1 MTREA
6 VKQALAVALCGS
18 LLGAQEASI
27 APVRPSVTMLARP
40 YKPVE
45 VPPVRLANSGRL
57 ASLIRGGALYLTA
70 QDAVALALENNID
83 LEVARY
89 NPIMASWR
97 LVRSEAGG
105 ALPGVTSAASQA
117 GSVAAGQ
124 GVTGSQSAANVR
136 GGGGAQTGGSS
147 ANASISQI
155 GPVTQTL
162 DPSIQETSTFS
173 HTSTP
178 QPNVVQSSVENL
190 VGNTRAHTAS
200 IQQGFLSGGSVT
212 LQFRDNYLNENS
224 PTDLLNPSNATSLTL
239 SAQHNLLRGFGVAV
253 NARTITVS
261 RMNVT
266 GSELSFK
273 LQVINLAARVLNSYY
288 QLSSSFD
295 DLKAKQTTAEVADT
309 FVANVKRQIDLGTV
323 APPELVSAQSQA
335 VTSRQAVVDAEASL
349 RQQELQLKNLISRN
363 GVADPA
369 LNAARIVPVDKV
381 AMPSKDDLPSID
393 EMVKQAR
400 ANRADLASARLSLEE
415 SQISLLGTRNN
426 VLPTLTAFGAAS
438 TAGLAGVA
446 RTVRSS
452 SGSVSTPDPYFV
464 GGLGDALG
472 QTFRRNFPT
481 ERIGAF
487 YQGAFRNRQAQADQA
502 IDELSLRQSQ
512 LTAQKDVNQVEVDVR
527 NYVIQLEQARAR
539 YEAAVKKTALQ
550 QELFDAEQKKYSLGT
565 STPYNVIQ
573 QQRDLVVAQSAEKT
587 ALVSYS
593 TARISLDRT
602 LGRTLEANGVTIA
615 EATAGKVS
623 R

>member
-190 VGNTRAHTAS
+190 VANTRAHTAS

-363 GVADPA
+363 GVADPG